1 MHRVRAL
8 AAAAGY
14 RDDDD
19 CHGAAED
26 VEILSESEGDIWFGV
41 DAAPNHQQSDRFYG
55 GDAGFRLQET

>member
-14 RDDDD
+14 RDFDDDFDDDDD

-26 VEILSESEGDIWFGV
+26 VEILSESEGDVWFGV
-41 DAAPNHQQSDRFYG
+41 DAAPKH
-55 GDAGFRLQET
+55 